1 VSDSPEVLIAGGGI
15 IGCSI
20 AYHLAKE
27 GAKVTIVERESIGSQ
42 ASGAATGLLSA
53 MTTADTPDHFF
64 QLEYESRERHR
75 EIVPELRELSGVD
88 PEFADFSWLE
98 LAFTEEE
105 ENELKGY
112 LGHDLETSPNKSL
125 FTDTDIQHLE
135 PRTTNEARSGIYIDG
150 QAQVDP
156 YKLTLAFAGAAESL
170 GTTVKY
176 GKVTGLTSQA
186 GRVTGLNTSLG
197 DMEADAVVMCIGSWS
212 NQLGDWIGTP
222 VPVEPLKGQ
231 TMHIEIDGPPVPCM
245 IHHVASYVAPKVAGY
260 VVAGTYDGF
269 LGYDTTIHDQ
279 GKLQITEGVETV
291 CPGVMEGKI
300 INHVTG
306 LRPVSADYLPILG
319 PISGFDG
326 AYIATGHQRA
336 GILLS
341 AITGELMSQLVL
353 GRETRLPLD
362 PYHLDRF
369 AGADLEVALKDRYGL
384 TH

>member
-1 VSDSPEVLIAGGGI
+1 MADSPEILIAGGGI

-20 AYHLAKE
+20 AYHLSKQ

-42 ASGAATGLLSA
+42 ASGAATGLLVA
-53 MTTADTPDHFF
+53 LTTTDTPVHFF
-64 QLEYESRERHR
+64 QLEDESCKRHR
-75 EIVPELRELSGVD
+75 EIIPELHELSGVD
-88 PEFADFSWLE
+88 PEFGDFSWLE

-105 ENELKGY
+105 EKELMGY
-112 LGHDLETSPNKSL
+112 LAHDIDTSPNKSL
-125 FTDTDIQHLE
+125 FSDTDIQRLE
-135 PRTTNEARSGIYIDG
+135 PRTTKEARSGIYVDG

-156 YKLTLAFAGAAESL
+156 YKLTLAFAGAAEAL
-170 GTTVKY
+170 GTTIRY
-176 GKVTGLTSQA
+176 GEVTGLKSQS
-186 GRVTGLNTSLG
+186 GKVTGLNTSLG

-212 NQLGDWIGTP
+212 NQIGDWIGRP

-231 TMHIEIDGPPVPCM
+231 TMHIEIDGPPLPCM
-245 IHHVASYVAPKVAGY
+245 IHHVASYVAPKIAGY

-269 LGYDTTIHDQ
+269 LGYDTTIHEQ
-279 GKLQITEGVETV
+279 GKTQITEGVETV

-306 LRPVSADYLPILG
+306 LRPVSSDFLPILG

-353 GRETRLPLD
+353 GQKTRLSLD
-362 PYHLDRF
+362 PYQLDRF
-369 AGADLEVALKDRYGL
+369 TDADLEVAIKDRYGL
-384 TH
+384 VH